1 MLTRHKKLR
10 TKSDTIEE
18 AILKEAPK
26 RTKQPKKKI
35 EVKTI
40 EGGIAKSIFMVEPT
54 QFCTNI
60 ETLKDNYFMK
70 NADIPDIQ
78 NKALAE
84 FTNFVD
90 QVKEKNINV
99 NVFKQCHPD
108 AADSVFPNNWFS
120 THKNEF
126 IPDGIFILYPM
137 KSEKRRLERNPEFI
151 EKFKINY
158 KHFIDLSY
166 LEKENEYLES
176 TGTLI
181 FDNNNRKIYCAVSE
195 RATKRALDIFIE
207 SFNKFT
213 SQPYELITF
222 NSFDKNDRPIYHTNC
237 LMSVLE
243 KHVVVCLNSIKNKEE
258 REKVRKS
265 IEISEKNLI
274 DLTFKEMENFCANI
288 INVKKMMIMYYML
301 L

>member
-166 LEKENEYLES
+166 LEKE
-176 TGTLI
+176 
-181 FDNNNRKIYCAVSE
+181 K
-195 RATKRALDIFIE
+195 
-207 SFNKFT
+207 
-213 SQPYELITF
+213 
-222 NSFDKNDRPIYHTNC
+222 
-237 LMSVLE
+237 
-243 KHVVVCLNSIKNKEE
+243 
-258 REKVRKS
+258 
-265 IEISEKNLI
+265 
-274 DLTFKEMENFCANI
+274 
-288 INVKKMMIMYYML
+288 
-301 L
+301 